1 MSQELQSQPN
11 QQEVLPGKSE
21 VPSQISPDGNSLELG
36 YTAADPNKPASD
48 APTNPAGEPLLAGKF
63 KSAEELE
70 KAYKELEAKLGQP
83 KEDPPTDQEK
93 DKADDEPLPE
103 IDPNAPQVAG
113 IESTDEARE
122 MLQEKGLDL
131 NRFTRE
137 FETTGALSAASYS
150 KLEKAGISREM
161 VDAYIDG
168 QRRLVDSQVLEV
180 KNSVGGAEVYARV
193 HQWAG
198 SGLSE
203 PEKAA
208 YNRMFESNDLT
219 ICKAAAMSLKS
230 RYEAAMGKDPAITVQ
245 GGVGGGGN
253 DGVGRYESTA
263 QMVEAMRDPRYSTD
277 EAYRAKVE
285 RKIANSNF

>member
-1 MSQELQSQPN
+1 MSQEQQTQQSQP
-11 QQEVLPGKSE
+11 ETLPGKSE
-21 VPSQISPDGNSLELG
+21 VPAQISPDGNSLELG
-36 YTAADPNKPASD
+36 YTAADPNKPAD
-48 APTNPAGEPLLAGKF
+48 APANPEGLLAGKF

-83 KEDPPTDQEK
+83 AKEDPPTDQEK
-93 DKADDEPLPE
+93 DKAEDDEPLPE
-103 IDPNAPQVAG
+103 IDPDAPQVAG

-137 FETTGALSAASYS
+137 FETTGTLSEASYG

-180 KNSVGGAEVYARV
+180 KNSVGGEEVYARV

-245 GGVGGGGN
+245 GGVGGGN
-253 DGVGRYESTA
+253 DGAGRYESTA
-263 QMVEAMRDPRYSTD
+263 QMVEAIRDPRYSTD

>member
-1 MSQELQSQPN
+1 MSQELQSQS
-11 QQEVLPGKSE
+11 EISLPGKSE

-36 YTAADPNKPASD
+36 YTAADPNKPAD
-48 APTNPAGEPLLAGKF
+48 APAGESLLAGKF

-70 KAYKELEAKLGQP
+70 KAYKELESKLGRP
-83 KEDPPTDQEK
+83 KEDPPTDQKPDDK
-93 DKADDEPLPE
+93 DKDDEPLPD
-103 IDPNAPQVAG
+103 IDPNAPTVAG
-113 IESTDEARE
+113 IEPTDEARE

-137 FETTGALSAASYS
+137 FETTGALSEASYG

-168 QRRLVDSQVLEV
+168 QRRLVDSQILEV
-180 KNSVGGAEVYARV
+180 KNSVGGEEVYARV

-198 SGLSE
+198 GGLSE

-219 ICKAAAMSLKS
+219 ICKAAAMSLKA
-230 RYEAAMGKDPAITVQ
+230 RYEAVMGKDPAVRVE
-245 GGVGGGGN
+245 GGVGGSN
-253 DGVGRYESTA
+253 DGVGRYESSA
-263 QMVEAMRDPRYSTD
+263 QMVEAMRDPRYATD